1 MAYPK
6 QGGEALGLEGSISR
20 EEFLARQARTRELA
34 ASAGYAGV
42 MVIGRSFYDRPGALA
57 YLSNHFPPYPATEFD
72 GVLPGLG
79 HAIFLLPVEGPAT
92 LVIDGGFYHDELI
105 VADEVRVAQDMTME
119 TAAVLNE
126 LGLNSVQVA
135 LVGED
140 ILPSAFFGELL
151 DEVPNLDLVP
161 DKQLVAGQRLVK
173 SPAEQASLR
182 QAAEVAKVGLQM
194 AIEAILSGITERQVC
209 AVGNAAALSAGA
221 DYVRY
226 LRVHSGPWSA
236 WPIRWPPATDRIL
249 ESGDIVTLNVVGACQ
264 GYGFDVRR
272 TTVCGKPNSET
283 RPLLEA
289 ALLATERAVDAAR
302 AGATA
307 ESVHRAGCEALS
319 ETGFGDHLP
328 SFVGHGI
335 GLETVEA
342 PQLRP
347 GVETHLEPGMVLCI
361 EPGIYIRDLGGAC
374 VEQEVIV
381 AESGPPEVIS
391 TFATRLW

>member
-1 MAYPK
+1 
-6 QGGEALGLEGSISR
+6 
-20 EEFLARQARTRELA
+20 
-34 ASAGYAGV
+34 V
-42 MVIGRSFYDRPGALA
+42 
-57 YLSNHFPPYPATEFD
+57 
-72 GVLPGLG
+72 
-79 HAIFLLPVEGPAT
+79 
-92 LVIDGGFYHDELI
+92 
-105 VADEVRVAQDMTME
+105 
-119 TAAVLNE
+119 
-126 LGLNSVQVA
+126 
-135 LVGED
+135 
-140 ILPSAFFGELL
+140 FFGELT
-151 DEVPNLDLVP
+151 DEVPNLELVP

-173 SPAEQASLR
+173 SPAEQASLS

-194 AIEAILSGITERQVC
+194 AVEAILSGITERQVC

-249 ESGDIVTLNVVGACQ
+249 ESGDIVTLDVVGACQ
-264 GYGFDVRR
+264 GYSFDVRR

-283 RPLLEA
+283 RSLLES
-289 ALLATERAVDAAR
+289 ALVATERAVDAAR
-302 AGATA
+302 ADATA
-307 ESVHRAGCEALS
+307 ESVYRAGCEALS

-347 GVETHLEPGMVLCI
+347 GVETRLEPGMVLCI

-381 AESGPPEVIS
+381 AQSGPPEVIS

>member
-1 MAYPK
+1 MELK
-6 QGGEALGLEGSISR
+6 GGISH
-20 EEFLARQARTRELA
+20 EEFLDRQARTRELA

-42 MVIGRSFYDRPGALA
+42 MVTGRSFYDRPGAMA
-57 YLSNHFPPYPATEFD
+57 YLSNHFPPYPATEVD
-72 GVLPGLG
+72 AALPGMG
-79 HAIFLLPVEGPAT
+79 HAVFLLPVEGPAT
-92 LVIDGGFYHDELI
+92 LVLDSGFYHNELI
-105 VADEVRVAQDMTME
+105 VADEVHVAQNMTLE

-126 LGLNSVQVA
+126 LSLNSGQVA
-135 LVGED
+135 LVGKD

-151 DEVPNLDLVP
+151 DEVPNLELVP

-173 SPAEQASLR
+173 SPAEHASLR
-182 QAAEVAKVGLQM
+182 QAAEVAKAGLQM
-194 AIEAILSGITERQVC
+194 AVEAILSGITERQVC
-209 AVGNAAALSAGA
+209 AVGNATALSAGA

-249 ESGDIVTLNVVGACQ
+249 ESGDIVTLDVVGACQ
-264 GYGFDVRR
+264 GYSFDVRR
-272 TTVCGKPNSET
+272 TTVCGKPNSKT

-302 AGATA
+302 ADATA
-307 ESVHRAGCEALS
+307 ESVHRAGCDALS

-328 SFVGHGI
+328 GFVGHGI
-335 GLETVEA
+335 GLEIVEA

-347 GVETHLEPGMVLCI
+347 GVETRLEPGMVLCI

-374 VEQEVIV
+374 VKQEVIV

>member
-1 MAYPK
+1 
-6 QGGEALGLEGSISR
+6 LRLEGCISR

-34 ASAGYAGV
+34 ASAGYAGL
-42 MVIGRSFYDRPGALA
+42 MVTGRSFYDRPGMLA
-57 YLSNHFPPYPATEFD
+57 YLSNHFPPFPATEFD

-79 HAIFLLPVEGPAT
+79 HAVFLLPVEGPTT
-92 LVIDGGFYHDELI
+92 LVIDGGFYHDEMI
-105 VADEVRVAQDMTME
+105 AADEVRVAQDMTME

-126 LGLNSVQVA
+126 LGLNSAQVA

-151 DEVPNLDLVP
+151 DEVPNLELVP
-161 DKQLVAGQRLVK
+161 DKQLVVGQRLVK
-173 SPAEQASLR
+173 STAEQAALR

-249 ESGDIVTLNVVGACQ
+249 ESGDIVTLDVVGARQ
-264 GYGFDVRR
+264 GYCFDVRR

-307 ESVHRAGCEALS
+307 ESVHRAGCDAVS

-328 SFVGHGI
+328 DFVGHGI

-347 GVETHLEPGMVLCI
+347 GVETRLEPGMVLCI
-361 EPGIYIRDLGGAC
+361 EPGIYIQDLGGAC
-374 VEQEVIV
+374 VEQEVII

>member
-1 MAYPK
+1 
-6 QGGEALGLEGSISR
+6 LELKRGISH
-20 EEFLARQARTRELA
+20 EEFLDRQARTRELA

-42 MVIGRSFYDRPGALA
+42 MVTGRSFYDRPGALA
-57 YLSNHFPPYPATEFD
+57 YLSNHFPPYPATEVD
-72 GVLPGLG
+72 AALPGLG
-79 HAIFLLPVEGPAT
+79 HAVFLLPVEGPAT
-92 LVIDGGFYHDELI
+92 LVLDGGFYHDELI
-105 VADEVRVAQDMTME
+105 VADEVQVAQDMTLE

-126 LGLNSVQVA
+126 LGLNSGQVA

-140 ILPSAFFGELL
+140 ILPSVFFGELT
-151 DEVPNLDLVP
+151 DEVPNLELVP

-194 AIEAILSGITERQVC
+194 AVEAILSGITERQVC

-249 ESGDIVTLNVVGACQ
+249 ESGDIVTLDVVGACQ
-264 GYGFDVRR
+264 GYSFDVRR

-283 RPLLEA
+283 RSLLES
-289 ALLATERAVDAAR
+289 ALVATERAVDAAR
-302 AGATA
+302 ADATA
-307 ESVHRAGCEALS
+307 ESVYRAGCEALS

-347 GVETHLEPGMVLCI
+347 GVETRLEPGMVLCI

-381 AESGPPEVIS
+381 AEGGPPEVIS
-391 TFATRLW
+391 TFATQLW

>member
-1 MAYPK
+1 MELK
-6 QGGEALGLEGSISR
+6 RGISH
-20 EEFLARQARTRELA
+20 EEFLDRQARTRELA

-42 MVIGRSFYDRPGALA
+42 MVTGRSFYDRPGALA
-57 YLSNHFPPYPATEFD
+57 YLSNHFPPYPATEVD
-72 GVLPGLG
+72 AALPGLG
-79 HAIFLLPVEGPAT
+79 HAVFLLPVEGPAT
-92 LVIDGGFYHDELI
+92 LVLDGGFYHDELI
-105 VADEVRVAQDMTME
+105 VADEVQVAQDMTLE

-126 LGLNSVQVA
+126 LGLNSGQVA

-140 ILPSAFFGELL
+140 ILPSVFFGELT
-151 DEVPNLDLVP
+151 DEVPNLELVP

-194 AIEAILSGITERQVC
+194 AVEAILSGITERQVC

-249 ESGDIVTLNVVGACQ
+249 ESGDIVTLDVVGACQ
-264 GYGFDVRR
+264 GYSFDVRR

-283 RPLLEA
+283 RSLLES
-289 ALLATERAVDAAR
+289 ALVATERAVDAAR
-302 AGATA
+302 ADATA
-307 ESVHRAGCEALS
+307 ESVYRAGCEALS

-347 GVETHLEPGMVLCI
+347 GVETRLEPGMVLCI

-381 AESGPPEVIS
+381 AEGGPPEVIS
-391 TFATRLW
+391 TFATQLW